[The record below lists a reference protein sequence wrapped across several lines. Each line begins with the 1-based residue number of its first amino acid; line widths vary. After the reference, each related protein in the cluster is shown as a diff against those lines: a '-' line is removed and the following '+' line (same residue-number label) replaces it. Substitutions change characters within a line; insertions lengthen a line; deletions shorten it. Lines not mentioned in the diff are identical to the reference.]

1 MKRPRPKSWLQFAKR
16 WAPFLAGGLA
26 LQFNLGGCDPTVRDT
41 VLTGISTSLTTLA
54 SSVISAFFLSLQAPT
69 TSGTTQPVVQAVF
82 ENLHN
87 WLA

>member
-1 MKRPRPKSWLQFAKR
+1 MKRHRSKSWLQFAKR

-26 LQFNLGGCDPTVRDT
+26 LQVNLGGCDPTVRDT
-41 VLTGISTSLTTLA
+41 VLTGIETSLTTLA
-54 SSVISAFFLSLQAPT
+54 SAIINGFFLSLQAPT
-69 TSGTTQPVVQAVF
+69 SSTTQPVVQAVF

>member
-1 MKRPRPKSWLQFAKR
+1 MKRLRPKSWILFAKR
-16 WAPFLAGGLA
+16 WVPFLAGGVA
-26 LQFNLGGCDPTVRDT
+26 LQVNLGGCDPTVRDT

-54 SSVISAFFLSLQAPT
+54 SAIIDAFFLSLQGDT
-69 TSGTTQPVVQAVF
+69 TSSTTQSVVKAAF